1 MSFSAIKID
10 LYHNIRWSRYKAAVF
25 SELCNPAHGNSQG
38 IRIIQIA
45 DTSSERIA
53 LSNVDLT
60 YHNYP
65 HTVLFEGSYQRIPK
79 WRLMTTLFSRVWHSD
94 ADLILLPGFSSP
106 EHWLMLLAAVLRR
119 KKRTTFCDSTL
130 LDRPQSKVKGLLKRI
145 FFSAC
150 HGVYCYGQR
159 AREYLLHYGVPESR
173 IHVRCQAAALPAN
186 YSPKNVLESR
196 LQRSSPKQAPRFTY
210 VGRLSP
216 EKGLD
221 TLIAA
226 FANFR
231 GAWPQSR
238 LVIIGGGPLRQ
249 SLEQQALGLG
259 LGLGDAVEF
268 AGSMGQEAL
277 AEQYLQ
283 ATCLVLPSRSEPW
296 GLVVNEAL
304 HYGCPVVV
312 SDNCGCVPELVVDG
326 ITGFAFKTDDA
337 DDLAEKMVSVVTQ
350 FTDPCLVADR
360 CLKLISNYT
369 PVAAAKQILKG
380 CLCVMDNRTPQ
391 P

>member
-1 MSFSAIKID
+1 MRID

-25 SELCNPAHGNSQG
+25 SELCNLAHENSTEVH
-38 IRIIQIA
+38 ITQIA

-53 LSNVDLT
+53 LSNVDLS

-65 HTVLFEGSYQRIPK
+65 HTLLFAGSYQSIPK
-79 WRLMTTLFSRVWHSD
+79 WKLMSTLFNRVWHSD

-119 KKRTTFCDSTL
+119 KKRATFCDSTL
-130 LDRPQSKVKGLLKRI
+130 LDRPQSKVKGLLKRF

-150 HGVYCYGQR
+150 QGVFCYGQR
-159 AREYLLHYGVPESR
+159 ARQYLLHYGVPESR
-173 IHVRCQAAALPAN
+173 IHLRCQAAALPAD
-186 YSPKNVLESR
+186 YSPAKALEDR
-196 LQRSSPKQAPRFTY
+196 LQCSPPTQAPRFVY

-221 TLIAA
+221 ALIAA
-226 FANFR
+226 FAGFR
-231 GAWPQSR
+231 LASPQAR

-249 SLEQQALGLG
+249 SLEQQALD
-259 LGLGDAVEF
+259 LGLGDAVDF

-277 AEQYLQ
+277 AEQYLK

-312 SDNCGCVPELVVDG
+312 SDHCGCVPELVIDG
-326 ITGFAFKTDDA
+326 ITGYRFETGNP
-337 DDLAEKMVSVVTQ
+337 DDLKDKLQQVVDELGEAE
-350 FTDPCLVADR
+350 VAAER
-360 CLKLISNYT
+360 CLDLISHYT
-369 PVAAAKQILKG
+369 PNAAAQQMLEG
-380 CLCVMDNRTPQ
+380 CKKVLSA
-391 P
+391 